1 MSAERWTGWRMRHL
15 KLAMLAAGAALLAA
29 APAGATWRRA
39 ESSNFILYSQS
50 GEAKVREQAALLE
63 DYHQFLRI
71 LTGVSD
77 PPAPNKL
84 RVYLVRGRD
93 QLRVVRDVPTGVVG
107 FYTATP
113 SGIAAFADDRSGGW
127 GEGDE
132 EILFHEIAHHF
143 MWQYRPSAYPAW
155 FVEGFA
161 EYAMTARFKPKTIE
175 FGQPSM
181 NRAGWLRNARWLPF
195 EQVLFE
201 APPKRP
207 QESALYYAQSWLLAH
222 YLMRDNGRREQ
233 FKAYLKAIATGTA
246 PREAFKQQF
255 GEMKAFERA
264 IESYAGRHVTFTRV
278 TRSSAAVP
286 PAVTIET
293 LPASADD
300 LLLSDAAMH
309 VGVHDDYAPPL
320 LARVRNQAAK
330 HPADAYA
337 KRVLARAEVL
347 HGDASKGDALL
358 DELLRSNAADAELL
372 YLKGMRHLQA
382 GRTDEAG
389 EAKHLKQA
397 QIWFA
402 RAHKADK
409 YHFPTLARYAESLR
423 TDARFN
429 SDNTMEIMLLARELA
444 PQVEELTM
452 NAANL
457 LLLRGKF
464 EEAEAI
470 LRPLASNPHDQR
482 LAAAAQAL
490 ADLARAKGKAQSP
503 KPAGTAAE

>member
-1 MSAERWTGWRMRHL
+1 M
-15 KLAMLAAGAALLAA
+15 AAGAALLGA
-29 APAGATWRRA
+29 APAWAAWRRA
-39 ESSNFILYSQS
+39 ETNNFILYSQS
-50 GEAKVREQAALLE
+50 SEAKVREQAALLE

-71 LTGVSD
+71 LTGVND

-93 QLRVVRDVPTGVVG
+93 QLRVVRDVPAGVAG

-127 GEGDE
+127 GDGDE

-161 EYAMTARFKPKTIE
+161 EYAMTAQFKPKTIE

-195 EQVLFE
+195 EKVLFE
-201 APPKRP
+201 TPPKRP
-207 QESALYYAQSWLLAH
+207 QEMALYYAQSWLLAH
-222 YLMRDNGRREQ
+222 YLMRDDGRREK
-233 FKAYLKAIATGTA
+233 FKAYLRAIATGTT
-246 PREAFKQQF
+246 PREAFTQQF
-255 GEMKAFERA
+255 GELRAFERA
-264 IESYAGRHVTFTRV
+264 IETYASRHVTFTRA
-278 TRSSAAVP
+278 TRSSA
-286 PAVTIET
+286 TITPTVKIEVLPET
-293 LPASADD
+293 AGA

-309 VGVHDDYAPPL
+309 VGVRDDYAPPL
-320 LARVRNQAAK
+320 LARVRSEAAK
-330 HPADAYA
+330 HPGDAYA
-337 KRVLARAEVL
+337 MRVLAKAEVL

-358 DELLRSNAADAELL
+358 DELLRSNPADAELL
-372 YLKGMRHLQA
+372 YVKGMRHLRA
-382 GRTDEAG
+382 GRADEDG
-389 EAKHLKQA
+389 RAKHFKQA
-397 QIWFA
+397 QPWFA

-409 YHFPTLARYAESLR
+409 FHFPTLARYAESLR
-423 TDARFN
+423 ADARFN

-470 LRPLASNPHDQR
+470 LRPLASHPHNPS

-490 ADLARAKGKAQSP
+490 ADRARAKGKAQSP
-503 KPAGTAAE
+503 KPAETPGE